1 MEFLWKKSVKSLEFD
16 PAAFQDLA
24 WWVEQDRKKAL
35 KIMKLI
41 EAVQREPFTGAG
53 QPEILKHDLAGRWS
67 RRIDQEHRLVYEV
80 SEEKIRILSCRYHY

>member
-1 MEFLWKKSVKSLEFD
+1 MRSLEFD

-35 KIMKLI
+35 KIMKLV
-41 EAVQREPFTGAG
+41 EAIQRDPFSGIG
-53 QPEILKHDLAGRWS
+53 QPESLKHDFAGCWS